1 MQYLY
6 AHNLLPLKYS
16 NISLKK
22 KKNTHTHTHKTLNQ
36 RRKKHTHLPV
46 ETVQET
52 AGALKALTALRQL
65 IKCM

>member
-1 MQYLY
+1 MI
-6 AHNLLPLKYS
+6 NEIFKYF
-16 NISLKK
+16 IKK
-22 KKNTHTHTHKTLNQ
+22 IKPLNQ

-52 AGALKALTALRQL
+52 ARALKALTALRQL

>member
-1 MQYLY
+1 M
-6 AHNLLPLKYS
+6 KYS

-22 KKNTHTHTHKTLNQ
+22 KKKDPSINDV
-36 RRKKHTHLPV
+36 KKHTHLPV

-52 AGALKALTALRQL
+52 ARALMALTALRQL